1 MKDKKSA
8 TLYHIVLLVLAEF
21 LIMLDAA
28 FIGFVMAAGYR
39 INNTEM
45 VLFWVILLAAVILRY
60 GVERSK
66 TN

>member
-1 MKDKKSA
+1 
-8 TLYHIVLLVLAEF
+8 
-21 LIMLDAA
+21 MLDAA